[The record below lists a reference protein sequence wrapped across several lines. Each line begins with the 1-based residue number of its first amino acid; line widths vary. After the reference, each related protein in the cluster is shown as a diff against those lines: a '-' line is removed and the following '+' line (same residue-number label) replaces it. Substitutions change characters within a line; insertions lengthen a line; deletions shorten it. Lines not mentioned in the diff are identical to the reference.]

1 MITLSTI
8 LNSGGSLPDDVDDN
22 EAIEDGINN
31 LSKALNKLMNVE
43 GGQFH
48 WKQEMD
54 LFYKSWSKLVSG
66 SKDSVQGTDMS
77 FEQLNNNC
85 TKIVMDGNFPAVI
98 T

>member
-43 GGQFH
+43 GG
-48 WKQEMD
+48 
-54 LFYKSWSKLVSG
+54 
-66 SKDSVQGTDMS
+66 
-77 FEQLNNNC
+77 
-85 TKIVMDGNFPAVI
+85 
-98 T
+98 